1 MNTETRLDSRQA
13 AEQLGVAPYTIKEWR
28 RKGVGPAYTKIG
40 GRIYYTPQQLAD
52 YITAQTVE
60 R

>member
-1 MNTETRLDSRQA
+1 MEPETRLDSRQVA
-13 AEQLGVAPYTIKEWR
+13 DRLGVAPYTVREWR

-40 GRIYYTPQQLAD
+40 GRIYYTPQQIAD
-52 YITAQTVE
+52 YIASQTVK